1 MLEREIPEGEGWI
14 SSGPLLFLEG
24 SSDGVLEREIPE
36 GEGWMDQQRT
46 SSFLRGVECWS
57 VGVGEGDTNTGGGGY
72 WRDIV

>member
-1 MLEREIPEGEGWI
+1 
-14 SSGPLLFLEG
+14 
-24 SSDGVLEREIPE
+24 
-36 GEGWMDQQRT
+36 MDQQRT